1 MHLIASFSITSEFNI
16 AYRTQGYTFL
26 KAPLPRTSLYC
37 KTTIQLNKKK
47 KTKPINKSPKQI
59 KPYLYFEQ
67 LKSH

>member
-1 MHLIASFSITSEFNI
+1 MHLIAGFSINSEFKT

-37 KTTIQLNKKK
+37 KTTIQLKKK
-47 KTKPINKSPKQI
+47 KKPINKSPKQI
-59 KPYLYFEQ
+59 KPNLYFEQ